1 MGPADKQQ
9 AHITIVVVTGMS
21 GSGRSTAIN
30 ALEDEG
36 YYCIDNLPTSLVPGF
51 VELCSRSE
59 GGMNKVALGLDLRD
73 LSYTDDWPTVRHE
86 LEQAGHD
93 LSVVFVDAA
102 DAVLLRRYSETR
114 RVHPLG
120 EGREL
125 GEAINTERGLLSD
138 LRAKSRFVID
148 TSAMSVHDLKRRIRD
163 LVSGRSDP
171 AAMSVT
177 LKSFGYKYG
186 PVLEADLVF
195 DVRFLPNPYF
205 VDQLRGGTGLDAEV
219 ANYVLDRPDSKEFV
233 TRIHSLLEFL
243 LPRYARE
250 GRAYLTIAVG
260 CTGGRHRSVAIA
272 ESIGQLLS
280 NGDFQLLVRHRD
292 IEREQ

>member
-1 MGPADKQQ
+1 LNPSDKQQ
-9 AHITIVVVTGMS
+9 SHVKIVVVTGMS

-36 YYCIDNLPTSLVPGF
+36 YYCIDNLPTMLVPGF
-51 VELCSRSE
+51 VELCARSS
-59 GGMNKVALGLDLRD
+59 GDMDKIALGLDLRD
-73 LSYTDDWPTVRHE
+73 LSYTDHWPHVRKK
-86 LEQAGHD
+86 LEEDGHD
-93 LSVVFVDAA
+93 LTVVFVDAA

-125 GEAINTERGLLSD
+125 KEAIETERELLAE
-138 LRAKSRFVID
+138 LKAKARFVID
-148 TSAMSVHDLKRRIRD
+148 TSAMTVHDLKRRIGD

-171 AAMSVT
+171 SSMLVT
-177 LKSFGYKYG
+177 IKSFGYKYG

-205 VDQLRGGTGLDAEV
+205 IDELREGTGLDAPV
-219 ANYVLDRPDSKEFV
+219 SAYVLDRDDSREFLAQ
-233 TRIHSLLEFL
+233 IQSLLEFL
-243 LPRYARE
+243 LPRYSRE
-250 GRAYLTIAVG
+250 GRAYLTIAIG

-272 ESIGQLLS
+272 ENLGQIL
-280 NGDFQLLVRHRD
+280 NTGDFQLLVRHRD
-292 IEREQ
+292 IDRG